1 MFVTRHTHVVDA
13 VLADKLWQLYDV
25 AYQGLSEQA
34 VTREM
39 LYRSEFDETIA
50 DPTNRLWV
58 LWDDNMPIGMSLVA
72 TEIGSTRYLSRAY
85 FEHHYPDH
93 MRRGAV
99 HYIMWL
105 VVHPAHVAKGAIIRP
120 HRSDRRTD
128 ALMAHAIALDP
139 KLKVVCDDLPPFEN
153 LEAVFVRVVHAPAC
167 ERPPMRRAALDLKR
181 VSTPLQQVSK
191 ILSLRLNV
199 RPRLRVDVR
208 IPNVLREH
216 ALDALAQLET

>member
-1 MFVTRHTHVVDA
+1 MFITRHTHVVDA

-105 VVHPAHVAKGAIIRP
+105 VVHPAHVAKGAIIRL
-120 HRSDRRTD
+120 
-128 ALMAHAIALDP
+128 AKEGLA
-139 KLKVVCDDLPPFEN
+139 
-153 LEAVFVRVVHAPAC
+153 LEASEGALLVFDSPEMNQPGLTGGFAEMMARLAKSVGGDAPVH
-167 ERPPMRRAALDLKR
+167 
-181 VSTPLQQVSK
+181 
-191 ILSLRLNV
+191 
-199 RPRLRVDVR
+199 
-208 IPNVLREH
+208 H
-216 ALDALAQLET
+216 LETQHYFAVDLADVSNADATRPLEMPRSARR

>member
-1 MFVTRHTHVVDA
+1 MFITRHTHVVDA

-93 MRRGAV
+93 M
-99 HYIMWL
+99 
-105 VVHPAHVAKGAIIRP
+105 
-120 HRSDRRTD
+120 
-128 ALMAHAIALDP
+128 
-139 KLKVVCDDLPPFEN
+139 
-153 LEAVFVRVVHAPAC
+153 
-167 ERPPMRRAALDLKR
+167 
-181 VSTPLQQVSK
+181 
-191 ILSLRLNV
+191 
-199 RPRLRVDVR
+199 
-208 IPNVLREH
+208 
-216 ALDALAQLET
+216 